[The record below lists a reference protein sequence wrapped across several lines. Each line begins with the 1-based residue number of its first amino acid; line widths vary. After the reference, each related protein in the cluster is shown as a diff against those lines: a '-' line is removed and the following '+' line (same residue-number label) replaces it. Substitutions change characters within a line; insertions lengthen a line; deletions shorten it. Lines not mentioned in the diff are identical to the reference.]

1 MPAGVHKEKRV
12 TKETQKQQ
20 EKKKKAAV
28 LQEEALVWKRWERDV
43 RRVYEAY
50 WLIRAR
56 GVIAAARLLS
66 IHFSSFFFLFMIRL
80 VFFFTN
86 DDECM
91 CWRVW
96 ACSFV

>member
-20 EKKKKAAV
+20 RKKSS
-28 LQEEALVWKRWERDV
+28 
-43 RRVYEAY
+43 
-50 WLIRAR
+50 
-56 GVIAAARLLS
+56 GAARRSTSMEEVGEGREESLRSVLADTCAWGYRCCAPP
-66 IHFSSFFFLFMIRL
+66 IHPFPLFFFLFMIRL